1 MKKSPHLFSLSLTL
15 ALALSWSVA
24 PASFAQ
30 NRTTVKGALS
40 GSYINETVN
49 ESSSEEE
56 SAPKESPEQEAE
68 RKKIEAR
75 YPLSI
80 TGQTKNNQV
89 AHNAFLTGVQN
100 YHLATS
106 IFEAAN
112 KIRSTYA
119 KDTFILKVE
128 QQGLIKSR
136 ILPRDIL
143 QYGPEHAH
151 VALRIRA
158 LEEAQK
164 AISISISNFSKA
176 SSMAPKSKPIREW
189 LRISKDTLKVF
200 KYHIRFYQI
209 SLQNIKRGLSANDAR
224 ILASRWNSGIPPK
237 LEPTDTLSTQV
248 LLGRLGELLEKQQEL
263 EAKRKGSEGSQEKL
277 SLDDL
282 GSALPSIDFKVKQF

>member
-1 MKKSPHLFSLSLTL
+1 MKKPQHLFSLSLTL

-100 YHLATS
+100 YYLATHL
-106 IFEAAN
+106 FEAAN
-112 KIRSTYA
+112 KIRSSYA

-164 AISISISNFSKA
+164 AISVSIANFSKA

-209 SLQNIKRGLSANDAR
+209 SLQNIKRGLSANDVKV
-224 ILASRWNSGIPPK
+224 LASRWNSGIPPK
-237 LEPTDTLSTQV
+237 MAPTDTLSTQV

-263 EAKRKGSEGSQEKL
+263 EAKRKGSDGNQEKV
-277 SLDDL
+277 SLDSLD
-282 GSALPSIDFKVKQF
+282 SALPSIDFKVKQF